1 MDCSRPGFPL
11 HHQLPNLD
19 QIQMCCFCLEYFLGG
34 VRYQILS
41 YMPDCVFI
49 IFIAIDEQCLVPLT
63 PWGLWVFISKAI
75 QVHFT
80 HLRTQ
85 GFCFSPFP
93 FCLYNYLTEKQ
104 IYIYPL
110 TNFSNNRLRPARQLW
125 HVGRPHY
132 YCIYQNFLKL
142 IMNSY
147 N

>member
-1 MDCSRPGFPL
+1 
-11 HHQLPNLD
+11 
-19 QIQMCCFCLEYFLGG
+19 MCCFCLEYFLGG

-110 TNFSNNRLRPARQLW
+110 TNFSNNRLRPARQPLACGKTTLLLYLSKLFKINYEIHIISTSW
-125 HVGRPHY
+125 IH
-132 YCIYQNFLKL
+132 QNTR
-142 IMNSY
+142 
-147 N
+147 